1 MHFAEGSTTIDAN
14 HIHEF
19 IVAILIDEPMGDL
32 NKRPIARIRNNFCYR
47 PLSCKIF
54 FDLPYN
60 KCKNCC
66 IINKS

>member
-32 NKRPIARIRNNFCYR
+32 NKRPIRKTSNVF
-47 PLSCKIF
+47 L
-54 FDLPYN
+54 
-60 KCKNCC
+60 
-66 IINKS
+66 